1 MGLSVLNFHI
11 VTRVALGFHLS
22 LSISAMASDRSTS
35 GGEGDVSKLASS
47 SGYKSKVQDP
57 GTTDLLIGKFEKVY
71 LNLPPEDE
79 SKIPVT
85 LRLAD
90 LLAEKARHL
99 SNEEAAKT
107 CTECGSGNRERERAI
122 GYYSEVVNKI
132 SEDRRGRVLSQMGHL
147 YELNGEANKA
157 FDLYRKIVETDK
169 NPEILAEAQNSQ
181 GDLMYRRRQFKEA
194 LKYYEEALKFKDF
207 GNRGYARYR
216 QAWCLFNLG
225 ELDTAKNILEEILKS
240 PSLLTRSESRS
251 DGIIS
256 IDKQFQ
262 EEVSRDLATF
272 VSRKGTTI
280 ADVEMIYNQSPE
292 SARVENVTYLANEL
306 ERLGQASQ
314 SAGVWKFLLNK
325 QSDPVK
331 RLEAHVHLAQLESI
345 QNHRDDS
352 VEQFERALNLW
363 RQIGNCTDGSCKELK
378 QRTKNYVVDWN
389 REVKINPG
397 PDLLTAYEKYLEIFN
412 SDLDML
418 VWAALLAQQRREWK
432 KALSFFERAA
442 TLRLATDSTY
452 MTEMPSYEKLLLSQ
466 IEVGEQSGSD
476 ELLDHAF
483 DNYILKSKERSK
495 WVDVNY
501 QKAHRLYKKADYTNA
516 ALALHDVALMPENQ
530 SLEIKIQAADL
541 AMDSLV
547 ILKRDGE
554 VEKWALEFSKI
565 FKDKANEYEDLARR
579 SVLNQ
584 AVAESDRLIDLNRI
598 QKALRILDRFKMQGA
613 KDPELISYYK
623 TKLIYAEK
631 LRNLSQVSD
640 SIDKLMS
647 IKSIDEK
654 DLQVALAS
662 KAWLAEL
669 KLDFRTALN
678 VFQKMK
684 SLENSEEKFL
694 KLAMYAELAGIES
707 KPYYQELL
715 QRTKDP
721 ARRFGLAVRLV
732 RESNH
737 SQKVFDEL
745 VPILR
750 TDSEAYARLQYEIY
764 VKFGDRP
771 GALKRLSDDVLSK
784 TESAKSIWREDYLA
798 RYNVIKNKIQP
809 HSLSFKSD
817 AVLART
823 LKDRMAMLSKLEV
836 MLKEALSKEDW
847 TSQMLTVG
855 LLGQE
860 SNRIYSD
867 ILALPVPPGMNEQQQ
882 AEYLQLLSQQAA
894 PHQIRGSE
902 LTAKFAEFWSHD
914 GLLAGFREKLSSQT
928 GVQRDRYLS
937 ELKLVAAVAPDSMKK
952 SLEELSTSSTSE
964 NSVALPSLVE
974 LEGARRLVRDNPF
987 DRDPLENLLVLERKL
1002 GKEEMVGYLERRLA
1016 QLADSSQVSTKRE

>member
-1 MGLSVLNFHI
+1 MNIHI
-11 VTRVALGFHLS
+11 VTTVALGFHLFS
-22 LSISAMASDRSTS
+22 LSISAMASDRSISVVPSAAST
-35 GGEGDVSKLASS
+35 LAPSS
-47 SGYKSKVQDP
+47 EYKSKAQDS

-99 SNEEAAKT
+99 SNEEAAKG
-107 CTECGSGNRERERAI
+107 CTDCGSGNRERERAI
-122 GYYSEVVNKI
+122 GYYSEVVNKL
-132 SEDRRGRVLSQMGHL
+132 SEDRRSRVLSQMGHL
-147 YELNGEANKA
+147 YELNGESNKA
-157 FDLYRKIVETDK
+157 FDLYRKIIETDK

-194 LKYYEEALKFKDF
+194 LKYYEEALNFKDF
-207 GNRGYARYR
+207 ANRGYVRYR
-216 QAWCLFNLG
+216 QAWCHFNMG
-225 ELDTAKNILEEILKS
+225 ELDTAKKILEDILQS
-240 PSLLTRSESRS
+240 PNLLTRSESRK

-272 VSRKGTTI
+272 VSRKGTTM
-280 ADVEMIYNQSPE
+280 ADIEMIYNQSPE
-292 SARVENVTYLANEL
+292 SARVENVTFLANEL

-331 RLEAHVHLAQLESI
+331 RLEGHVRLAQLESI
-345 QNHRDDS
+345 QNHRDES
-352 VEQFERALNLW
+352 IQQFEKAMNLW
-363 RQIGNCTDGSCKELK
+363 RQIGNCVDGSCKELK

-389 REVKINPG
+389 REEKINPG
-397 PDLLTAYEKYLEIFN
+397 SDLLTAYEKYLEVFN
-412 SDLDML
+412 SDLDMV
-418 VWAALLAQQRREWK
+418 VWAALLAQQRKDWK
-432 KALSFFERAA
+432 KAMNFFDRAA
-442 TLRLATDSTY
+442 MLRLTTEPNY

-466 IEVGEQSGSD
+466 IEVGEKSGSD
-476 ELLDHAF
+476 ELLDYSF
-483 DNYILKSKERSK
+483 DNYVRKSKERSK
-495 WVDVNY
+495 WVEVSY
-501 QKAHRLYKKADYTNA
+501 HKAHRLYKKADYTNA

-584 AVAESDRLIDLNRI
+584 AVAESDRLVDLNKI
-598 QKALRILDRFKMQGA
+598 QKAWRILDRFKIQGA

-631 LRNLSQVSD
+631 LRDLSQISAA
-640 SIDKLMS
+640 IEKLIS
-647 IKSIDEK
+647 IKSINEK

-662 KAWLAEL
+662 QAWLAEL
-669 KLDFRTALN
+669 KLDFKTALK
-678 VFQKMK
+678 VSEKMK
-684 SLENSEEKFL
+684 SSENLEEQFL
-694 KLAMYAELAGIES
+694 KLAMYADLVGVES
-707 KPYYQELL
+707 KPYYQEFLHL
-715 QRTKDP
+715 TKDP

-732 RESNH
+732 RESNY
-737 SQKVFDEL
+737 SQKVFDEFA
-745 VPILR
+745 PILKA
-750 TDSEAYARLQYEIY
+750 DSEAYAQLQYEIY
-764 VKFGDRP
+764 VKFGDRL
-771 GALKRLSDDVLSK
+771 GALKRLSGDVLSK

-798 RYNVIKNKIQP
+798 RYNAIKDKIQL
-809 HSLSFKSD
+809 HSLSFKND

-823 LKDRMAMLSKLEV
+823 LKDRMAMLNKLEV
-836 MLKEALSKEDW
+836 MLKEAMAKEDW

-867 ILALPVPPGMNEQQQ
+867 ILALPVPSGMNEQQQ
-882 AEYLQLLSQQAA
+882 TEYLQLLSQQAA

-902 LTAKFAEFWSHD
+902 LTTKFAEFWSHED
-914 GLLAGFREKLSSQT
+914 LLAGFREKLSSQV
-928 GVQRDRYLS
+928 GIQRDRYLS
-937 ELKLVAAVAPDSMKK
+937 ELKMVAAVAPDSMKK
-952 SLEELSTSSTSE
+952 SLEELYTSLP
-964 NSVALPSLVE
+964 NPNKVALPSLVE
-974 LEGARRLVRDNPF
+974 LEGARSLVRDNPF
-987 DRDPLENLLVLERKL
+987 DRDPLEKLLVLERKM

-1016 QLADSSQVSTKRE
+1016 QLSDSPQVSTKRE

>member
-1 MGLSVLNFHI
+1 MGLGVLNFHI
-11 VTRVALGFHLS
+11 VTTVALGFHLC
-22 LSISAMASDRSTS
+22 LSISAMATDRSTS
-35 GGEGDVSKLASS
+35 VVPGATSTLATSS
-47 SGYKSKVQDP
+47 EYKSKAQDP

-71 LNLPPEDE
+71 LNLHPEDE
-79 SKIPVT
+79 SKVPVT

-99 SNEEAAKT
+99 SNEEAAKG

-122 GYYSEVVNKI
+122 GYYSEVVNKL
-132 SEDRRGRVLSQMGHL
+132 SEDRRSRVLSQMGHL
-147 YELNGEANKA
+147 YELNGESNKA
-157 FDLYRKIVETDK
+157 FDLYRKIIEIEK

-194 LKYYEEALKFKDF
+194 LKYYEEALTFKEF
-207 GNRGYARYR
+207 ANRGYIRYR
-216 QAWCLFNLG
+216 QAWCHFNMG
-225 ELDTAKNILEEILKS
+225 ELDTAKNILVEILQS
-240 PSLLTRSESRS
+240 PILLTRSESRK

-272 VSRKGTTI
+272 VSRKGTTM

-331 RLEAHVHLAQLESI
+331 RLEGHVRLAQLESI
-345 QNHRDDS
+345 QNHRDES
-352 VEQFERALNLW
+352 IQQFEKAMNLW
-363 RQIGNCTDGSCKELK
+363 RQIGNCVDGNCKELK

-389 REVKINPG
+389 REEKINPG
-397 PDLLTAYEKYLEIFN
+397 SDLLTAYEKYLEVFN
-412 SDLDML
+412 SDLDMV
-418 VWAALLAQQRREWK
+418 VWAALLAQQRKDWK
-432 KALSFFERAA
+432 KAMNFFDRAA
-442 TLRLATDSTY
+442 TLRLTTEPNY

-466 IEVGEQSGSD
+466 IEVGEKSGRD
-476 ELLDHAF
+476 ELLDYSF
-483 DNYILKSKERSK
+483 DNYVRKSKERSK
-495 WVDVNY
+495 WVEVSY
-501 QKAHRLYKKADYTNA
+501 HKAHRLYKKADYTNA

-584 AVAESDRLIDLNRI
+584 AVAESDRLVDLNKI
-598 QKALRILDRFKMQGA
+598 QKAWRILDRFKIQGA

-631 LRNLSQVSD
+631 LRDLSQISAA
-640 SIDKLMS
+640 IDKLMS
-647 IKSIDEK
+647 IKSINEK

-662 KAWLAEL
+662 QAWLAEL
-669 KLDFRTALN
+669 KLDFKTALK
-678 VFQKMK
+678 VSEKMK
-684 SLENSEEKFL
+684 NSENSEEQFL
-694 KLAMYAELAGIES
+694 KLAMYADLAGIES
-707 KPYYQELL
+707 RPYYQELL
-715 QRTKDP
+715 RTTKDP

-737 SQKVFDEL
+737 SQKVFDEFA
-745 VPILR
+745 PILKA
-750 TDSEAYARLQYEIY
+750 DSEAYAQLQYEIY
-764 VKFGDRP
+764 VKFGDRL
-771 GALKRLSDDVLSK
+771 GALKRLSGDVLSK

-798 RYNVIKNKIQP
+798 RYNVIKDKIQL
-809 HSLSFKSD
+809 HSLSFKND

-823 LKDRMAMLSKLEV
+823 LKDRMAMLNKLEV
-836 MLKEALSKEDW
+836 MLKEAMAKEDW

-867 ILALPVPPGMNEQQQ
+867 ILALPVPSGMNEQQQ
-882 AEYLQLLSQQAA
+882 TEYLQLLSQQAA

-902 LTAKFAEFWSHD
+902 LTTKFAEFWSHED
-914 GLLAGFREKLSSQT
+914 LLAGFREKLSSQV
-928 GVQRDRYLS
+928 GIQRDRYLS
-937 ELKLVAAVAPDSMKK
+937 ELKMVAAVAPDSMKK
-952 SLEELSTSSTSE
+952 SLEELYTSLP
-964 NSVALPSLVE
+964 NPNKVALPSLVE

-987 DRDPLENLLVLERKL
+987 DRDPLEKLLVLERKM

-1016 QLADSSQVSTKRE
+1016 QLSDSPQVSTKRE